1 MIKRERNTHAN
12 ERMRT
17 SFANSCR
24 IAGAGI
30 ICDDYSEESWGGGKP
45 CDNLICAGVRLPH
58 DGLDEKDMASPSGP
72 VKTYKMP
79 KEGAGIDNKR
89 MAFKSYEHR

>member
-17 SFANSCR
+17 SFANSGR
-24 IAGAGI
+24 IAGDGI
-30 ICDDYSEESWGGGKP
+30 IYDDYGDESWGGGKP

-58 DGLDEKDMASPSGP
+58 DGLDEKDMASLSGP

-79 KEGAGIDNKR
+79 KEDETIDNKR
-89 MAFKSYEHR
+89 MAFTSHEHR